1 MDNLKTLKEI
11 FAQPTKPNRLYCN
24 VPDVYFIYHG
34 EWSDSEVMYKDKLFN
49 LPMDVEDPLY
59 NYYCEYCEENERE
72 VIDED
77 FAEWVENNPDDV
89 YEILGNLIEAGIYK
103 EE

>member
-77 FAEWVENNPDDV
+77 FAEWVENNLDDV